1 MTASKA
7 LSTEQLINELQT
19 RGVRL
24 EDAGHGA
31 PSRRG
36 GAGPSDHKALS
47 IDGRV
52 VMIPVHTAG
61 ADQIMTG
68 SPDPRAPG
76 WRRPRRSTATSRRRS
91 VRSRP

>member
-36 GAGPSDHKALS
+36 GAGP
-47 IDGRV
+47 
-52 VMIPVHTAG
+52 
-61 ADQIMTG
+61 
-68 SPDPRAPG
+68 
-76 WRRPRRSTATSRRRS
+76 
-91 VRSRP
+91 

>member
-31 PSRRG
+31 P
-36 GAGPSDHKALS
+36 
-47 IDGRV
+47 
-52 VMIPVHTAG
+52 AG
-61 ADQIMTG
+61 AAA
-68 SPDPRAPG
+68 PAPRTTRRYRSMAG
-76 WRRPRRSTATSRRRS
+76 W
-91 VRSRP
+91 

>member
-52 VMIPVHTAG
+52 VMIPVHPHRF
-61 ADQIMTG
+61 I
-68 SPDPRAPG
+68 S
-76 WRRPRRSTATSRRRS
+76 
-91 VRSRP
+91 RSRWSPGRSSLRYNRHGPLTRAYRRMP